1 MREFLLTVLLAA
13 IICYLIT
20 PLVRDLAI
28 KSGAVMQIRSRDVH
42 VKPTPRW
49 GGLAMWLS
57 MALTLVI
64 VNQLPLVAKSFSRE
78 ATGIFLAGTF
88 ILFLGLIDDRFDL
101 DPITKFAGQALAGGI
116 LLIYGVQ
123 ILWLPINGI
132 TTVPANIGQLL
143 TVLFVMV
150 VINAINFV
158 DGLDGLATGIV
169 AICAASFFA
178 FSYLLAVI
186 NGFSRAGA
194 PSLITAV
201 VIGLCLG
208 FLPHN
213 FYPAQIF
220 MGDSGAMFLGLMIS
234 ASAITLTGQV
244 DASAITNENSGTVLL
259 PLLLPFTV
267 LAIPLLD
274 FAMAI
279 IRRIR
284 AGRSPFSADREHLH
298 HRIMRMGLTQ
308 QRTTVVLYLWT
319 AMFAIPTA
327 IAAFI
332 PIPFALL
339 AGLFI
344 FALSVI
350 VIKRNKNKVIIE
362 HNRDSVKKTVTQKDK
377 RVRKS

>member
-1 MREFLLTVLLAA
+1 MREYLVTVLLAA
-13 IICYLIT
+13 IITYLLT

-28 KSGAVMQIRSRDVH
+28 KAGAVTAIRSRDVH
-42 VKPTPRW
+42 LEPTPRW

-64 VNQLPLVAKSFSRE
+64 VNYLPLVHKSFGSE
-78 ATGIFLAGTF
+78 ATGIFLSGTF
-88 ILFLGLIDDRFDL
+88 ILLLGLLDDRFDL
-101 DPITKFAGQALAGGI
+101 DPITKFAGQALAAGI

-132 TTVPANIGQLL
+132 TTLPTNIGQLL
-143 TVLFVMV
+143 TILFVMV

-169 AICAASFFA
+169 MICAASFFA

-186 NGFSRAGA
+186 NGLNRAGA

-213 FYPAQIF
+213 FHPAQIF
-220 MGDSGAMFLGLMIS
+220 MGDSGAMFLGLMVS

-244 DASAITNENSGTVLL
+244 DASAITEENGSSALL

-279 IRRIR
+279 LRRVK
-284 AGRSPFSADREHLH
+284 AGRSPFAADREHLH
-298 HRIMRMGLTQ
+298 HRIMRFGLTQ
-308 QRTTVVLYLWT
+308 QRTTIVLYLWT
-319 AMFAIPTA
+319 AMFALPTV
-327 IAAFI
+327 IAAFASI
-332 PIPFALL
+332 WIAIL
-339 AGLFI
+339 AGALI
-344 FALSVI
+344 FLSSVWVIKSSKNVSVI
-350 VIKRNKNKVIIE
+350 K
-362 HNRDSVKKTVTQKDK
+362 
-377 RVRKS
+377 

>member
-1 MREFLLTVLLAA
+1 MREYLVTVLLAA
-13 IICYLIT
+13 IVTYLVT
-20 PLVRDLAI
+20 PLVRDLAL
-28 KSGAVMQIRSRDVH
+28 KAGAITAIRSRDIH
-42 VKPTPRW
+42 LQPTPRW

-64 VNQLPLVAKSFSRE
+64 VNYLPLVHKSFGTE
-78 ATGIFLAGTF
+78 ATGIFLSGTF
-88 ILFLGLIDDRFDL
+88 ILLLGLLDDRFDL
-101 DPITKFAGQALAGGI
+101 DPITKFAGQALAAGI

-132 TTVPANIGQLL
+132 TTLPTSFGQIL
-143 TVLFVMV
+143 TILFVMV

-169 AICAASFFA
+169 MICAASFFA

-186 NGFSRAGA
+186 NGLNRAGA

-213 FYPAQIF
+213 FHPAQIF

-244 DASAITNENSGTVLL
+244 DASVITEENGGSALL
-259 PLLLPFTV
+259 PLLLPFTI

-274 FAMAI
+274 FVMAI
-279 IRRIR
+279 LRRIK
-284 AGRSPFSADREHLH
+284 AGRSPFTADREHLH
-298 HRIMRMGLTQ
+298 HRIMRYGLTQ

-319 AMFAIPTA
+319 AMFAIPTV
-327 IAAFI
+327 IAAFV
-332 PIPFALL
+332 PIWIAIIAGVGIFL
-339 AGLFI
+339 ASLQIIKNGKKGL
-344 FALSVI
+344 AP
-350 VIKRNKNKVIIE
+350 NE
-362 HNRDSVKKTVTQKDK
+362 
-377 RVRKS
+377 

>member
-1 MREFLLTVLLAA
+1 MREYLVTVLLAA
-13 IICYLIT
+13 IITYLLT

-28 KSGAVMQIRSRDVH
+28 KAGAVTAIRSRDVH
-42 VKPTPRW
+42 LEPTPRW

-64 VNQLPLVAKSFSRE
+64 VNYLPLVHKSFGSE
-78 ATGIFLAGTF
+78 ATGIFLSGTF
-88 ILFLGLIDDRFDL
+88 ILLLGLLDDRFDL
-101 DPITKFAGQALAGGI
+101 DPITKFAGQALAAGI

-132 TTVPANIGQLL
+132 TTLPTNIGQLL
-143 TVLFVMV
+143 TILFVMV

-169 AICAASFFA
+169 MICAASFFA

-186 NGFSRAGA
+186 NGLNRAGA

-213 FYPAQIF
+213 FHPAQIF
-220 MGDSGAMFLGLMIS
+220 MGDSGAMFLGLMVS

-244 DASAITNENSGTVLL
+244 DAFAITEENGSSALL

-279 IRRIR
+279 LRRVK
-284 AGRSPFSADREHLH
+284 AGRSPFAADREHLH
-298 HRIMRMGLTQ
+298 HRIMRFGLTQ
-308 QRTTVVLYLWT
+308 QRTTIVLYLWT
-319 AMFAIPTA
+319 AMFALPTV
-327 IAAFI
+327 IAAFASI
-332 PIPFALL
+332 WIAIL
-339 AGLFI
+339 AGALI
-344 FALSVI
+344 FLTSVWVIKSSKNLSVI
-350 VIKRNKNKVIIE
+350 K
-362 HNRDSVKKTVTQKDK
+362 
-377 RVRKS
+377 

>member
-1 MREFLLTVLLAA
+1 MREYLVTVLLAA
-13 IICYLIT
+13 IITYLIT
-20 PLVRDLAI
+20 PLVKDLAI
-28 KSGAVMQIRSRDVH
+28 KSGAVAAIRSRDVH
-42 VKPTPRW
+42 SEPTPRW
-49 GGLAMWLS
+49 GGLAMWLA

-64 VNQLPLVAKSFSRE
+64 VNYLPLVHKSFGSD
-78 ATGIFLAGTF
+78 ATGIFLSGTF
-88 ILFLGLIDDRFDL
+88 ILFLGLLDDRFDL
-101 DPITKFAGQALAGGI
+101 DPITKFAGQALAAGI

-132 TTVPANIGQLL
+132 TTLPTNIGQLL

-169 AICAASFFA
+169 MICAASFFA

-186 NGFSRAGA
+186 NGLNRAGA

-220 MGDSGAMFLGLMIS
+220 MGDSGAMFLGLLIS

-244 DASAITNENSGTVLL
+244 DATAITEENGGSALL
-259 PLLLPFTV
+259 PLLLPFTI

-274 FAMAI
+274 FVMAI
-279 IRRIR
+279 LRRLR
-284 AGRSPFSADREHLH
+284 AGRSPFTADREHLH
-298 HRIMRMGLTQ
+298 HRIMRMGVSQ
-308 QRTTVVLYLWT
+308 QRTTVILYLWT
-319 AMFAIPTA
+319 AMFALPTV
-327 IAAFI
+327 IAAFV
-332 PIPFALL
+332 PFWIAILSGFSILL
-339 AGLFI
+339 ISIL
-344 FALSVI
+344 
-350 VIKRNKNKVIIE
+350 VIKTNK
-362 HNRDSVKKTVTQKDK
+362 QKI
-377 RVRKS
+377 SA

>member
-1 MREFLLTVLLAA
+1 MREYLVTVLLAA
-13 IICYLIT
+13 IITYLLT

-28 KSGAVMQIRSRDVH
+28 KAGAVTAIRSRDVH
-42 VKPTPRW
+42 LEPTPRW

-57 MALTLVI
+57 MAITLVI
-64 VNQLPLVAKSFSRE
+64 VNYLPLVHKSFGSE
-78 ATGIFLAGTF
+78 ATGIFLSGTF
-88 ILFLGLIDDRFDL
+88 ILLLGLLDDRFDL
-101 DPITKFAGQALAGGI
+101 DPITKFAGQALAAGI

-132 TTVPANIGQLL
+132 TTLPTNIGQLL
-143 TVLFVMV
+143 TILFVMV

-169 AICAASFFA
+169 MICAASFFA

-186 NGFSRAGA
+186 NGLNRAGA

-213 FYPAQIF
+213 FHPAQIF
-220 MGDSGAMFLGLMIS
+220 MGDSGAMFLGLMVS

-244 DASAITNENSGTVLL
+244 DASAITEENGSSALL

-279 IRRIR
+279 LRRVK
-284 AGRSPFSADREHLH
+284 AGRSPFAADREHLH
-298 HRIMRMGLTQ
+298 HRIMRFGLSQ
-308 QRTTVVLYLWT
+308 QRTTIVLYLWT
-319 AMFAIPTA
+319 AMFALPTV
-327 IAAFI
+327 IAAFASI
-332 PIPFALL
+332 WIAIL
-339 AGLFI
+339 AGALI
-344 FALSVI
+344 FLSSVLVIKSSKNVSVI
-350 VIKRNKNKVIIE
+350 K
-362 HNRDSVKKTVTQKDK
+362 
-377 RVRKS
+377 

>member
-1 MREFLLTVLLAA
+1 MREYLVTVLLAA
-13 IICYLIT
+13 IITYLLT
-20 PLVRDLAI
+20 PLVRDLAV
-28 KSGAVMQIRSRDVH
+28 KAGAVTAIRSRDVH
-42 VKPTPRW
+42 LEPTPRW

-64 VNQLPLVAKSFSRE
+64 VNYLPLVHKSFGSE
-78 ATGIFLAGTF
+78 ATGIFLSGTF
-88 ILFLGLIDDRFDL
+88 ILLLGLLDDRFDL
-101 DPITKFAGQALAGGI
+101 DPITKFAGQALAAGI

-132 TTVPANIGQLL
+132 TTLPTNIGQLL
-143 TVLFVMV
+143 TILFVMV

-169 AICAASFFA
+169 MICAASFFA

-186 NGFSRAGA
+186 NGLNRAGA

-213 FYPAQIF
+213 FHPAQIF
-220 MGDSGAMFLGLMIS
+220 MGDSGAMFLGLMVS

-244 DASAITNENSGTVLL
+244 DASAITEENGSSALL

-279 IRRIR
+279 LRRVK
-284 AGRSPFSADREHLH
+284 AGRSPFAADREHLH
-298 HRIMRMGLTQ
+298 HRIMRFGLTQ
-308 QRTTVVLYLWT
+308 QRTTIVLYLWT
-319 AMFAIPTA
+319 AMFALPTV
-327 IAAFI
+327 IAAFASI
-332 PIPFALL
+332 WIAIL
-339 AGLFI
+339 AGVLI
-344 FALSVI
+344 FLSSVLIIKSSKNVSVI
-350 VIKRNKNKVIIE
+350 K
-362 HNRDSVKKTVTQKDK
+362 
-377 RVRKS
+377 

>member
-1 MREFLLTVLLAA
+1 MREYLVTVLLSA

-42 VKPTPRW
+42 LEPTPRW

-64 VNQLPLVAKSFSRE
+64 VNQLPLVHKSFGRE
-78 ATGIFLAGTF
+78 ATGIFLSGTF

-116 LLIYGVQ
+116 LLIYVVQ

-132 TTVPANIGQLL
+132 TTIPANIGQLL

-169 AICAASFFA
+169 AICASCFFA

-186 NGFSRAGA
+186 NGLNRAGA

-220 MGDSGAMFLGLMIS
+220 MGDSGAMFLGLLIS

-244 DASAITNENSGTVLL
+244 DASAITAENSGSALL

-279 IRRIR
+279 VRRIR

-319 AMFAIPTA
+319 AMFAVPTA

-332 PIPFALL
+332 PIWIALL
-339 AGLFI
+339 VGVVI
-344 FALSVI
+344 FALSI
-350 VIKRNKNKVIIE
+350 LVIKRNKNTVLIE
-362 HNRDSVKKTVTQKDK
+362 HNRSAKVG
-377 RVRKS
+377 

>member
-1 MREFLLTVLLAA
+1 
-13 IICYLIT
+13 
-20 PLVRDLAI
+20 
-28 KSGAVMQIRSRDVH
+28 
-42 VKPTPRW
+42 
-49 GGLAMWLS
+49 MWLS

-64 VNQLPLVAKSFSRE
+64 VNYLPLVHKSFGSE
-78 ATGIFLAGTF
+78 ATGIFLSGTF
-88 ILFLGLIDDRFDL
+88 ILLLGLLDDRFDL
-101 DPITKFAGQALAGGI
+101 DPITKFAGQALAAGI

-132 TTVPANIGQLL
+132 TTLPTNIGQLL
-143 TVLFVMV
+143 TILFVMV

-169 AICAASFFA
+169 MICAASFFA

-186 NGFSRAGA
+186 NGLNRAGA

-213 FYPAQIF
+213 FHPAQIF
-220 MGDSGAMFLGLMIS
+220 MGDSGAMFLGLMVS

-244 DASAITNENSGTVLL
+244 DASAITEENGSSALL

-279 IRRIR
+279 LRRVK
-284 AGRSPFSADREHLH
+284 AGRSPFAADREHLH
-298 HRIMRMGLTQ
+298 HRIMRFGLTQ
-308 QRTTVVLYLWT
+308 QRTTIVLYLWT
-319 AMFAIPTA
+319 AMFALPTV
-327 IAAFI
+327 IAAFASI
-332 PIPFALL
+332 WIAIL
-339 AGLFI
+339 AGALI
-344 FALSVI
+344 FLSSVWVIKSSKNVSVI
-350 VIKRNKNKVIIE
+350 K
-362 HNRDSVKKTVTQKDK
+362 
-377 RVRKS
+377 

>member
-1 MREFLLTVLLAA
+1 MREYLVTVLLAA
-13 IICYLIT
+13 IITYLLT

-28 KSGAVMQIRSRDVH
+28 KAGAVTAIRSRDVH
-42 VKPTPRW
+42 LEPTPRW

-64 VNQLPLVAKSFSRE
+64 VNYLPLVHKSFGSE
-78 ATGIFLAGTF
+78 ATGIFLSGTF
-88 ILFLGLIDDRFDL
+88 ILLLGLFDDRFDL
-101 DPITKFAGQALAGGI
+101 DPITKFAGQALAAGV

-132 TTVPANIGQLL
+132 TTLPTNIGQLL
-143 TVLFVMV
+143 TILFVMV

-169 AICAASFFA
+169 MICAASFFA

-186 NGFSRAGA
+186 NGLNRAGA

-213 FYPAQIF
+213 FHPAQIF
-220 MGDSGAMFLGLMIS
+220 MGDSGAMFLGLMVS

-244 DASAITNENSGTVLL
+244 DASAITEENGSSALL

-279 IRRIR
+279 LRRVK
-284 AGRSPFSADREHLH
+284 AGRSPFAADREHLH
-298 HRIMRMGLTQ
+298 HRIMRFGLTQ
-308 QRTTVVLYLWT
+308 QRTTIVLYLWT
-319 AMFAIPTA
+319 AMFALPTV
-327 IAAFI
+327 IAAFASI
-332 PIPFALL
+332 WIAIL
-339 AGLFI
+339 AGALI
-344 FALSVI
+344 FLTSVWVIKSSKNLSVI
-350 VIKRNKNKVIIE
+350 K
-362 HNRDSVKKTVTQKDK
+362 
-377 RVRKS
+377 

>member
-1 MREFLLTVLLAA
+1 MREYLVTVLLAA
-13 IICYLIT
+13 IITYLLT

-28 KSGAVMQIRSRDVH
+28 KAGAVTAIRSRDVH
-42 VKPTPRW
+42 LEPTPRW

-64 VNQLPLVAKSFSRE
+64 VNYLPLVHKSFGSE
-78 ATGIFLAGTF
+78 ATGIFLSGTF
-88 ILFLGLIDDRFDL
+88 ILLLGLVDDRFDL
-101 DPITKFAGQALAGGI
+101 DPITKFAGQALAAGI

-132 TTVPANIGQLL
+132 TTLPTNIGQLL
-143 TVLFVMV
+143 TILFVMV

-169 AICAASFFA
+169 MICAASFFA

-186 NGFSRAGA
+186 NGLNRAGA

-213 FYPAQIF
+213 FHPAQIF
-220 MGDSGAMFLGLMIS
+220 MGDSGAMFLGLMVS

-244 DASAITNENSGTVLL
+244 DASAITEENGSSALL

-279 IRRIR
+279 LRRVK
-284 AGRSPFSADREHLH
+284 AGRSPFAADREHLH
-298 HRIMRMGLTQ
+298 HRIMRFGLTQ
-308 QRTTVVLYLWT
+308 QRTTIVLYLWT
-319 AMFAIPTA
+319 AMFALPTV
-327 IAAFI
+327 IAAFASI
-332 PIPFALL
+332 WIAIL
-339 AGLFI
+339 AGALI
-344 FALSVI
+344 FLTSVWVIKSSKNLSVI
-350 VIKRNKNKVIIE
+350 K
-362 HNRDSVKKTVTQKDK
+362 
-377 RVRKS
+377 

>member
-1 MREFLLTVLLAA
+1 MREYLVTVLLAA
-13 IICYLIT
+13 IITYLLT

-28 KSGAVMQIRSRDVH
+28 KAGAVTAIRSRDVH
-42 VKPTPRW
+42 LEPTPRW

-64 VNQLPLVAKSFSRE
+64 VNYLPLVHKSFGSE
-78 ATGIFLAGTF
+78 ATGIFLSGTF
-88 ILFLGLIDDRFDL
+88 ILLLGLLDDRFDL
-101 DPITKFAGQALAGGI
+101 DPITKFAGQALAAGI

-132 TTVPANIGQLL
+132 TTLPTNIGQLL
-143 TVLFVMV
+143 TILFVMV

-169 AICAASFFA
+169 MICAASFFA

-186 NGFSRAGA
+186 NGLNRAGA

-213 FYPAQIF
+213 FHPAQIF
-220 MGDSGAMFLGLMIS
+220 MGDSGAMFLGLMVS

-244 DASAITNENSGTVLL
+244 DASAITEENGSSALL

-279 IRRIR
+279 LRRVK

-298 HRIMRMGLTQ
+298 HRIMRFGLSQ
-308 QRTTVVLYLWT
+308 QRTTIVLYLWT
-319 AMFAIPTA
+319 AMFALPTV
-327 IAAFI
+327 IAAFASI
-332 PIPFALL
+332 WIAIL
-339 AGLFI
+339 AGALI
-344 FALSVI
+344 FLTSVWVIKSSKNLSVI
-350 VIKRNKNKVIIE
+350 K
-362 HNRDSVKKTVTQKDK
+362 
-377 RVRKS
+377 

>member
-1 MREFLLTVLLAA
+1 MREYLVTVLLAA
-13 IICYLIT
+13 IITYLLT

-28 KSGAVMQIRSRDVH
+28 KAGAVTAIRSRDVH
-42 VKPTPRW
+42 LEPTPRW

-64 VNQLPLVAKSFSRE
+64 VNYLPLVHKSFGSE
-78 ATGIFLAGTF
+78 ATGIFLSGTF
-88 ILFLGLIDDRFDL
+88 ILLLGLLDDRFDL
-101 DPITKFAGQALAGGI
+101 DPITKFAGQALAAGI

-132 TTVPANIGQLL
+132 TTLPTNIGQLL
-143 TVLFVMV
+143 TILFVMV

-169 AICAASFFA
+169 MICAASFFA

-186 NGFSRAGA
+186 NGLNRAGA

-213 FYPAQIF
+213 FHPAQIF
-220 MGDSGAMFLGLMIS
+220 MGDSGAMFLGLMVS

-244 DASAITNENSGTVLL
+244 DASAITEENGSSALL

-279 IRRIR
+279 LRRVK

-298 HRIMRMGLTQ
+298 HRIMRFGLTQ
-308 QRTTVVLYLWT
+308 QRTTIVLYLWT
-319 AMFAIPTA
+319 AMFALPTV
-327 IAAFI
+327 IAAFASI
-332 PIPFALL
+332 WIAIL
-339 AGLFI
+339 AGALI
-344 FALSVI
+344 FLTSVWVIKSSKNLSVI
-350 VIKRNKNKVIIE
+350 K
-362 HNRDSVKKTVTQKDK
+362 
-377 RVRKS
+377 

>member
-1 MREFLLTVLLAA
+1 MREYLVTVLLAA
-13 IICYLIT
+13 IITYLLT
-20 PLVRDLAI
+20 PLIRDLAI
-28 KSGAVMQIRSRDVH
+28 KAGAVTAIRSRDVH
-42 VKPTPRW
+42 LEPTPRW

-64 VNQLPLVAKSFSRE
+64 VNYLPLVHKSFGSE
-78 ATGIFLAGTF
+78 ATGIFLSGTF
-88 ILFLGLIDDRFDL
+88 ILLLGLVDDRFDL
-101 DPITKFAGQALAGGI
+101 DPITKFAGQALAAGI

-132 TTVPANIGQLL
+132 TTLPTNIGQLL
-143 TVLFVMV
+143 TILFVMV

-169 AICAASFFA
+169 MICAASFFA

-186 NGFSRAGA
+186 NGLNRAGA

-213 FYPAQIF
+213 FHPAQIF
-220 MGDSGAMFLGLMIS
+220 MGDSGAMFLGLMVS

-244 DASAITNENSGTVLL
+244 DASAITEENGSSALL

-279 IRRIR
+279 LRRVK

-298 HRIMRMGLTQ
+298 HRIMRFGLSQ
-308 QRTTVVLYLWT
+308 QRTTIVLYLWT
-319 AMFAIPTA
+319 AMFALPTV
-327 IAAFI
+327 IAAFASI
-332 PIPFALL
+332 WIAIL
-339 AGLFI
+339 AGALI
-344 FALSVI
+344 FLSSVLVIKSSKNVSVI
-350 VIKRNKNKVIIE
+350 K
-362 HNRDSVKKTVTQKDK
+362 
-377 RVRKS
+377 